1 MRRSSPANAQTLQ
14 RFLQTQRFRHRKT
27 PTVYACVLRDF
38 QCFVA
43 EHAADELPSLSILQQ
58 WLRQRN
64 LQWPMH
70 MVCHRARL
78 IERFLEWQQAAGAI
92 LTNPFAE
99 LHRDYGQSTTA
110 IVRALLSEDVEAA
123 LQQLSPIPRFGSFL
137 GQLMQGHVTQMRS
150 LGYRYDV
157 HERQLLRFDRFLQG
171 HAELT
176 GAPLPEL
183 IEVWSTSCNSPQHL
197 LEAQEVGHLLSK
209 AMHRLDP
216 SVAILPLGADMQRR
230 ARQQQ
235 RRPYLYTEEEIR
247 RILQAALSFPSP
259 KAPLRPLGLYMMLVL
274 AYCAGLR
281 LGEIVGLALGDVHLQ
296 DETIDIRETKFFK
309 SRRLP
314 LAPSVIEA
322 LKHYVAAREATGAP
336 TSVESGLF
344 WNQRCA
350 DRYSYGGVSSLLV
363 QVLRR
368 AGLKPTRG
376 RVGPRI
382 HDLRHAMVGA
392 RMRQWYRDGI
402 NPQSRLPYLATY
414 LGHKDIESTL
424 VYLNITPEL
433 LQEASARFRK
443 IGAHTLSSE
452 GDPNE
457 RELAP
462 QPAPR
467 VLP

>member
-1 MRRSSPANAQTLQ
+1 MRRLSPADAQALQ
-14 RFLQTQRFRHRKT
+14 CFLHTQRFRCRKT

-38 QCFVA
+38 QCFVI
-43 EHAADELPSLSILQQ
+43 EHAADQLPCLSIVQQ
-58 WLRQRN
+58 WLRERS
-64 LQWPMH
+64 LKWPVH
-70 MVCHRARL
+70 MVYHRARL
-78 IERFLEWQQAAGAI
+78 IERFLEWEQAAGAI
-92 LTNPFAE
+92 PTNPFAE
-99 LHRDYGQSTTA
+99 LHRDYGQSTCA
-110 IVRALLSEDVEAA
+110 IVRALLSDDVEAA
-123 LQQLSPIPRFGSFL
+123 LQRLSPIPRFGSFL
-137 GQLMQGHVTQMRS
+137 GQQMREHVTQMRS

-157 HERQLLRFDRFLQG
+157 HECQLLRFDRFLQR

-176 GAPLPEL
+176 SAPLPQL
-183 IEVWSTSCNSPQHL
+183 IEIWGTSNTSPQHL
-197 LEAQEVGHLLSK
+197 LEAQEVGRLLSK

-216 SVAILPLGADMQRR
+216 SVAILPIGADMHRR
-230 ARQQQ
+230 VRQGH

-247 RILQAALSFPSP
+247 RILQTALSFPSP
-259 KAPLRPLGLYMMLVL
+259 MAPLRPLGLYTMLAL

-281 LGEIVGLALGDVHLQ
+281 LGEIVGLTLADVHWQ

-314 LAPSVIEA
+314 LAPSVMEA
-322 LKHYVAAREATGAP
+322 LRHYVAARQAAGAP
-336 TSVESGLF
+336 TSAESGLF

-350 DRYSYGGVSSLLV
+350 DRYSYGGISNLLV

-414 LGHKDIESTL
+414 LGHKDINSTL
-424 VYLNITPEL
+424 VYLNITPEV

-443 IGAHTLSSE
+443 IGAQTLRSA
-452 GDPNE
+452 GDP
-457 RELAP
+457 
-462 QPAPR
+462 Q
-467 VLP
+467 